1 MLVPGLFGSLF
12 LWLVWLL
19 IELDVWLLAF
29 AVQVFA
35 HQVQYRIYAL
45 MRVMLA
51 KASESRSILSQD
63 PFEHLGSDSML
74 IHVPHLIDQLCVC
87 HD

>member
-12 LWLVWLL
+12 LWLVWLF
-19 IELDVWLLAF
+19 IELDVRLLAL
-29 AVQVFA
+29 AVKVFA

-45 MRVMLA
+45 VRVMLA
-51 KASESRSILSQD
+51 KAGESRSILSQD
-63 PFEHLGSDSML
+63 SFEHLRSDSML
-74 IHVPHLIDQLCVC
+74 IHVPHFIDQLCVC